1 MNLDAKQYWN
11 NYYDEHAFATG
22 KAPSN
27 FLLKMQRRMQKGRVL
42 DIAMGEGVNSVYL
55 AQKGYQ
61 VDAFDISETACRR
74 ARELARDTGVEIN
87 VKCTD
92 MDMYLLG
99 IMKYDAVIMTYFKPS
114 VLRYYPELIKCLK
127 QGGTLLLESYHVD
140 AMQDVIPKE
149 ESYRDCYFTTN
160 EVLPNLRGM
169 ILLYYHEGKADG
181 RHIVRCFAKKP
192 VDRHAAKFGLFD
204 MQTKQESQSKSPQ
217 LELAEK
223 LFKK

>member
-1 MNLDAKQYWN
+1 MDVDAKKYWN
-11 NYYDEHAFATG
+11 NHYDEHTFATG
-22 KAPSN
+22 KAPSE
-27 FLLKMQRRMQKGRVL
+27 FLLKMLGRMQKGKLL
-42 DIAMGEGVNSVYL
+42 DVAMGEGANSVYL

-74 ARELARDTGVEIN
+74 ASELARDTGVEIN

-127 QGGTLLLESYHVD
+127 QGGTLLMESYHTD
-140 AMQDVIPKE
+140 AMDAAIPKE
-149 ESYRDCYFTTN
+149 ESYRDCYFSTN
-160 EVLPNLRGM
+160 ELLPNLRGM
-169 ILLYYHEGKADG
+169 LLLYYHEGKVNG
-181 RHIVRCFAKKP
+181 KHVVQCFAKKP
-192 VDRHAAKFGLFD
+192 IDRHAAKYELFD
-204 MQTKQESQSKSPQ
+204 MQTKQDKQGKSRQ